1 MPTNLSPVSPW
12 PSSLGPPQAAQVR
25 LPLFVKVQAG
35 QSQESGGLVETLA
48 ELLGAFEPQAEQARL
63 PPLLFSV
70 HAGHCHGGR
79 LGVAEVAHP
88 NSDPFLAA
96 IISLFV

>member
-1 MPTNLSPVSPW
+1 MPTNLSPVF